1 MDVLDFL
8 LDPLRSGIDRRA
20 LLELALVGSLCGALG
35 FWIVTE
41 RLAYGAESLSHGLL
55 PGLVLAALAG
65 VPIVLGASGGI
76 VVAALLIAIA
86 ARDRRIGSELA
97 VAVTVGALFGLGV
110 ALALAPD
117 TPARLGELL
126 FGDPLGATDGDLA
139 VAAGLGLVVL
149 VALGFGGR
157 ALRVTAF
164 DAGSARSLGVSPG
177 RTTAG
182 LLVLLGV
189 AIVASVQGLGNLLV
203 LALLV
208 APAAAALRASDR
220 LVVQLRLAALF
231 GAVAGV
237 GGMELSYVADVAAG
251 PSVALVACGVAV
263 VASLRPGRA
272 ATPAGHGPI
281 EGLAG
286 GH

>member
-1 MDVLDFL
+1 M
-8 LDPLRSGIDRRA
+8 
-20 LLELALVGSLCGALG
+20 
-35 FWIVTE
+35 W
-41 RLAYGAESLSHGLL
+41 
-55 PGLVLAALAG
+55 
-65 VPIVLGASGGI
+65 
-76 VVAALLIAIA
+76 
-86 ARDRRIGSELA
+86 
-97 VAVTVGALFGLGV
+97 
-110 ALALAPD
+110 
-117 TPARLGELL
+117 
-126 FGDPLGATDGDLA
+126 
-139 VAAGLGLVVL
+139 
-149 VALGFGGR
+149 FGGR

-182 LLVLLGV
+182 AARAAGL

-231 GAVAGV
+231 GAIAGV

-251 PSVALVACGVAV
+251 PSVALVACALAV
-263 VASLRPGRA
+263 VASLRPARAGPGR
-272 ATPAGHGPI
+272 GPI